1 MVFFRAIVF
10 TNVAHQLLTCSA
22 PSAKLFAPWISH
34 SRKKRTIL
42 TMRINRALGLIIM
55 MVALKIIFIDT
66 MQAFGSASA
75 TAFRTAESVMLVAKD
90 KADEQRR

>member
-1 MVFFRAIVF
+1 MVFFRASVF
-10 TNVAHQLLTCSA
+10 TNVAHQILTCSA
-22 PSAKLFAPWISH
+22 PSAILFAPQVRHLW
-34 SRKKRTIL
+34 KKRIIL

-55 MVALKIIFIDT
+55 LVALKIILIDT